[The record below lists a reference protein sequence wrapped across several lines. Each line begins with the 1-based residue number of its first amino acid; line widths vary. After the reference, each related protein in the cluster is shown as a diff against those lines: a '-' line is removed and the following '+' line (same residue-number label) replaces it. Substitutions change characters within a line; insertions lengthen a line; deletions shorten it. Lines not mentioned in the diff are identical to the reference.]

1 MSAFSLEGRLV
12 FWTALAA
19 MALGGACPPRAEGA
33 GFLFADGARLSR
45 AEMIERFKAPILS
58 PADGFVKVFATCSVD
73 IRREYQAPVA
83 RFAGETVTALA
94 RAAKAPRTRF
104 ESPSVIIHLGDVRTN
119 RTDVVVRVATNDA
132 QVVTRLYLPSP
143 AHADLSRLRL
153 ELVRAYCRAREGL
166 ELTDAEAE
174 ERWRMTDPDYRLAQD
189 LRRLQDW
196 LEKGAGD
203 GDEGLRLLYRVFR
216 PGTLSRIEARVFASR
231 LWLYPPSFDEPFA
244 GRFDSLSFA
253 DAIRYAKDDPA
264 IRRAARLKADEMP
277 VFGGG
282 RGDKLKT
289 AAMIYRAFLLALAD
303 EKTSPEDLETL
314 LEVADMAFNL
324 AYEEAK

>member
-1 MSAFSLEGRLV
+1 MIFLSTVLL
-12 FWTALAA
+12 LA
-19 MALGGACPPRAEGA
+19 
-33 GFLFADGARLSR
+33 LSR

-58 PADGFVKVFATCSVD
+58 PAEGFVKVYATCAVD

-83 RFAGETVTALA
+83 RFAGETVTTLA
-94 RAAKAPRTRF
+94 RAAKAPLVRA

-119 RTDVVVRVATNDA
+119 RADVVVRVATNDA
-132 QVVTRLYLPSP
+132 RAVVTRLYLPSP
-143 AHADLSRLRL
+143 AHADLARLRT
-153 ELVRAYCRAREGL
+153 ELVRAYCRAREGR
-166 ELTDAEAE
+166 ELTADEAV
-174 ERWRMTDPDYRLAQD
+174 ERWQMTDPDYRLARD
-189 LRRLQDW
+189 RRRLQDW

-231 LWLYPPSFDEPFA
+231 LRLYPPTFDAPFA
-244 GRFDSLSFA
+244 GRFDALTFA
-253 DAIRYAKDDPA
+253 DAIRLAKDDPS
-264 IRRAARLKADEMP
+264 IRRAARQKADEIL

-282 RGDKLKT
+282 RGDGLKG
-289 AAMIYRAFLLALAD
+289 AAAIYRAFLLALAD
-303 EKTSPEDLETL
+303 GRSSSEDLETM